1 MIGLDQQTKNEAQ
14 KKATVSKDPDDW
26 RNDKNLRNTAT
37 ARLRSERK
45 EWEKQKL
52 DGAKHNPATIWKNV
66 KSWLSWGNSGPPS
79 KLFTNGEMLTSPSRV
94 SGAMNSYFVNKVR
107 LLNDRIPE
115 TDEDPLQKLREAM
128 RNRQCSFTLHAVSP
142 NEVEKIVK
150 GLKNSKSTGTD
161 HIDTWVIK
169 LVARDILPAI
179 THIVNLSI
187 VHSEF
192 PSLWKVSKVVPLLK
206 KGDLLSPK
214 N

>member
-1 MIGLDQQTKNEAQ
+1 MIEYL
-14 KKATVSKDPDDW
+14 
-26 RNDKNLRNTAT
+26 
-37 ARLRSERK
+37 
-45 EWEKQKL
+45 KL
-52 DGAKHNPATIWKNV
+52 
-66 KSWLSWGNSGPPS
+66 
-79 KLFTNGEMLTSPSRV
+79 
-94 SGAMNSYFVNKVR
+94 
-107 LLNDRIPE
+107 
-115 TDEDPLQKLREAM
+115 M
-128 RNRQCSFTLHAVSP
+128 RNRQCPFTLHAVSP

-206 KGDLLSPK
+206 KGDPLSPK
-214 N
+214 NYRPVALLPVFCKILEKVVFLQLVEYLDTQQLLLSRCMTSGWRRWRRA